1 MICFITF
8 SFYFCCALYHNIIEL
23 SMVCRKIFIKNKFEI
38 ILVLL
43 LTIYIIYDKIEVS
56 KGYEKY
62 TNKLKGI
69 RK

>member
-1 MICFITF
+1 
-8 SFYFCCALYHNIIEL
+8 
-23 SMVCRKIFIKNKFEI
+23 MVCRKIFIKNKFEI
-38 ILVLL
+38 ILILL

-56 KGYEKY
+56 KGYKKY